1 MIGTAIVSNGPEPVL
16 GYSAYGV
23 RSNSDGN
30 AFAAQRFDARKI
42 GLDRG
47 IAEAPLALLRRLLE
61 TRLRVGSHQQ
71 YNPYAGFTASLQ
83 DSFRHGVGL
92 RVRLSSRLLVYIV
105 KFPHA
110 AVAGRQ
116 HLSIGLLSQ
125 CIKSFRS

>member
-47 IAEAPLALLRRLLE
+47 ITEAPLPLLRRLLE

-71 YNPYAGFTASLQ
+71 YNPYAGLAASLQ
-83 DSFRHGVGL
+83 DRFRHCIGL
-92 RVRLSSRLLVYIV
+92 RVRLSSWLVMYIV
-105 KFPHA
+105 KFPNTT
-110 AVAGRQ
+110 VAGR
-116 HLSIGLLSQ
+116 
-125 CIKSFRS
+125 